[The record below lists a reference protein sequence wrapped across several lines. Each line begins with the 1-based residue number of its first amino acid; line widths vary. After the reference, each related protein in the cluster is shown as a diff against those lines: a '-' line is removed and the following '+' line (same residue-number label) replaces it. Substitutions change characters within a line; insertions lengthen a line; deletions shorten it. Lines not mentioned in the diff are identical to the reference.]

1 MLLPRQFLAAG
12 FLRRHEDLHLRERER
27 QETEILQEPA
37 PCGQGIRRRVRN
49 GLIMHTAAVGVA
61 QKEDQEEGI
70 DEEHILDRVVLFLA
84 ALIGLKLAKVSYG
97 ATANLKRQFWC
108 C

>member
-1 MLLPRQFLAAG
+1 M
-12 FLRRHEDLHLRERER
+12 D
-27 QETEILQEPA
+27 
-37 PCGQGIRRRVRN
+37 
-49 GLIMHTAAVGVA
+49 TAAVGVT

-70 DEEHILDRVVLFLA
+70 DEEHIFDRVVLFLA
-84 ALIGLKLAKVSYG
+84 FLMGLKLAKVSYG